1 MAQRLSGR
9 SLRRIALA
17 TVGAVFAVVVPAA
30 AAMAP
35 AHGAPSYRLTLTPE
49 TPGRVYV
56 ARLDRSVD
64 GGRSWR
70 GAGDQRLAFAFVGEG
85 AVAAISGSRASG
97 GMTCQTSGA
106 GTCTVT
112 VDSPG
117 DSSLTVV
124 YEKLTATAAV

>member
-1 MAQRLSGR
+1 MAQRLSAR

-17 TVGAVFAVVVPAA
+17 TVGAVLAVVLPAG

-35 AHGAPSYRLTLTPE
+35 AQGATSYRLTLTPE
-49 TPGRVYV
+49 SPERVFT
-56 ARLDRSVD
+56 ARLERSVD
-64 GGRSWR
+64 GGHSWR
-70 GAGDQRLAFAFVGEG
+70 GAADQTLTFAFVGEG
-85 AVAAISGSRASG
+85 AVTSISGSEG
-97 GMTCQTSGA
+97 GMKCATSAA

-124 YEKLTATAAV
+124 FEELTATAAV